1 MCGDT
6 LKVLFVASK
15 AEAFSFTKNR
25 KAFSSLQMVWC
36 EHSARNVLLCHLQK
50 LWLLQ
55 IYIYFVWYLQKS
67 KVLPC
72 QKWCLCTVKGG
83 SWESYTAQVVPDTVP
98 YSPSLSSRA
107 ALWQSLEL
115 HQPCERRE
123 KTLLVAVP
131 QHSLLPT
138 RVVPHVPEGASS
150 ALIPV
155 GGTACAY
162 FYAAIIL
169 AARLDQA
176 LQQLEHPM
184 LLMCTGAFSST
195 WVI

>member
-6 LKVLFVASK
+6 LKVFFVASK

-36 EHSARNVLLCHLQK
+36 EHNARNVLLCHLQK

-55 IYIYFVWYLQKS
+55 IYIYFVWYLKKS

-98 YSPSLSSRA
+98 YSCSRHSA
-107 ALWQSLEL
+107 ILPKPQQQGCFMTISRVTLALWTQGKDTAGCCPSAQPAAYWSCPTCARGSLKCP
-115 HQPCERRE
+115 HPRGW
-123 KTLLVAVP
+123 
-131 QHSLLPT
+131 HSLCL
-138 RVVPHVPEGASS
+138 
-150 ALIPV
+150 LL
-155 GGTACAY
+155 CCN
-162 FYAAIIL
+162 
-169 AARLDQA
+169 
-176 LQQLEHPM
+176 HPG
-184 LLMCTGAFSST
+184 C
-195 WVI
+195 